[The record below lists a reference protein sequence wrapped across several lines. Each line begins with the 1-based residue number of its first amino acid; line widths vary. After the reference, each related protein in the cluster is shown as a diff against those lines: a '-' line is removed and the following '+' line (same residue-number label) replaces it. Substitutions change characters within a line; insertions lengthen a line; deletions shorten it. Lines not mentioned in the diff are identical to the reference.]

1 MKRLLVLA
9 VVVASGALPGCGSPD
24 DRLSDLAQQVTHE
37 QAQQNQRIAEGSR
50 AIAEG
55 SKQLVEADA
64 NARRDVIELQQDLRQ
79 DQAEVGKQR
88 DQLEAERKAIAGQR
102 VQESQAGALC
112 VGFAIVLVC
121 LAPLVLAACSLLG
134 LWRGPT
140 TEEEGGILIEELTY
154 SLAQDSARDRPAL
167 PGSSVRSMV
176 PPDAVPPA

>member
-9 VVVASGALPGCGSPD
+9 VVVASAALPGCGSPD
-24 DRLSDLAQQVTHE
+24 NRLSDMARQTTHE
-37 QAQQNQRIAEGSR
+37 QAQQNQWIAEGSK

-64 NARRDVIELQQDLRQ
+64 NARRDAIELQQDLRQ

-88 DQLEAERKAIAGQR
+88 DRLEADRKQIAGKRIQG
-102 VQESQAGALC
+102 SQAGALC
-112 VGFAIVLVC
+112 VGFAILLVC

-134 LWRGPT
+134 LWHGPT
-140 TEEEGGILIEELTY
+140 PEEEGGILIEELTI
-154 SLAQDSARDRPAL
+154 SLAEGSTRVCPAL
-167 PGSSVRSMV
+167 PESSARGMV